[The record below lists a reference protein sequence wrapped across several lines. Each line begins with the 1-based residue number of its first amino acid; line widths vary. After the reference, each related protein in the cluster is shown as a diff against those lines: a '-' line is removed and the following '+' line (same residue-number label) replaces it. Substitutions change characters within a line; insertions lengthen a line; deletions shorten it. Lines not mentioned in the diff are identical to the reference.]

1 MFKQIVVGVD
11 EHEGGRDAIALTK
24 NLLARDG
31 ALTLD
36 YVYAGNPHIYRSA
49 SAAYRSIRA
58 RACTRAA

>member
-11 EHEGGRDAIALTK
+11 EHEGGRDAIALAK

-31 ALTLD
+31 ALTLG
-36 YVYAGNPHIYRSA
+36 YVYAGNPHIYR
-49 SAAYRSIRA
+49 AAYRSIRA